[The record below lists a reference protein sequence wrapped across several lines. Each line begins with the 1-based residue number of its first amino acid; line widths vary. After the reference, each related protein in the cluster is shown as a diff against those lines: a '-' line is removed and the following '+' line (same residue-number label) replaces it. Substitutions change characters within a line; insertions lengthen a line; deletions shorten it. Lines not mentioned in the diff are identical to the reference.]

1 MVRVARVFHMEI
13 QKALTADLSSQGT
26 RCKCWIHFS
35 ISARCLQ
42 RNGKSIAV
50 AEGERRRI
58 VLSGERFEEN
68 SITTKGG
75 EESALTDVRD
85 EGCHDFDS
93 GSETVQNK
101 QRFFFSLS
109 PSPTLQS
116 TWILMDQLY
125 YSKQILSQHWEI
137 IITSRKLDTHWELF
151 VMI

>member
-1 MVRVARVFHMEI
+1 MFCVARVFHMEI

-35 ISARCLQ
+35 IAARCLQ

-68 SITTKGG
+68 SITRKGG

-85 EGCHDFDS
+85 EECHDFSS

-101 QRFFFSLS
+101 QSFFFSL
-109 PSPTLQS
+109 PLSPTLHCS
-116 TWILMDQLY
+116 LLHMDRLY
-125 YSKQILSQHWEI
+125 FSKQILSQH
-137 IITSRKLDTHWELF
+137 
-151 VMI
+151 